1 MITLNGQNYESEIG
15 GSKFAVVDVW
25 GGWWA
30 SCRVW
35 HAQFESLAKENE
47 DQVSF
52 FTVNA
57 GQNRG
62 LMKTLE
68 IKGVPSFLFY
78 QEGRLSSTLVGSKLT
93 RDELVKRIRE
103 LPLE

>member
-25 GGWWA
+25 GDWWA

-35 HAQFESLAKENE
+35 QAQFESLAKENE

-57 GQNRG
+57 AHNRG

-68 IKGVPSFLFY
+68 IRGVPTFLFY
-78 QEGRLSSTLVGSKLT
+78 KNGLLSSTLVGIKLT
-93 RDELVKRIRE
+93 RDELIKRIRE
-103 LPLE
+103 LPLG